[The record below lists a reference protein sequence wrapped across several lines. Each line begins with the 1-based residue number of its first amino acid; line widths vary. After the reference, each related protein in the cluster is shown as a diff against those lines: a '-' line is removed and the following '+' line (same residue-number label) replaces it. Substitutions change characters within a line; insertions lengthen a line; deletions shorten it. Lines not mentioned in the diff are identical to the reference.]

1 MKESTAKTYE
11 LTTDAIQLV
20 VRADHRAWKKFGNDE
35 AKREQ
40 YVNSCFRR
48 AGELLRE
55 AIAVAETKAAKTAIN
70 DALEVVRKYIFN

>member
-11 LTTDAIQLV
+11 LTTAAIQTV

-40 YVNSCFRR
+40 YVVSCFRR

-55 AIAVAETKAAKTAIN
+55 AIAVAETKAAKAAIN
-70 DALEVVRKYIFN
+70 DALEVTRKYIFS

>member
-40 YVNSCFRR
+40 YVNFCFSR

-55 AIAVAETKAAKTAIN
+55 AIAVAETKDAKSAIN
-70 DALEVVRKYIFN
+70 DALEIVRKYIFD